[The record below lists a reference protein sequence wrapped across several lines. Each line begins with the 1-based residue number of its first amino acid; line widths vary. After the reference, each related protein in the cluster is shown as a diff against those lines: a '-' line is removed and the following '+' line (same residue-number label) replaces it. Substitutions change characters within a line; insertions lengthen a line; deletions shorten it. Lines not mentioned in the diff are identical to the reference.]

1 MRSDRIMKKLEDNL
15 TSQEINNLFGSI
27 VYNYEMMRFNG
38 TPAMVKK
45 VYGFEVSKKDH
56 TYFIEDNQDP
66 YIVEKTKKF
75 FKMGS
80 PFATRLD
87 SFNLVRLGSV
97 VRDYINKE
105 V

>member
-45 VYGFEVSKKDH
+45 VYGIEVNKKDD

-66 YIVEKTKKF
+66 YVVEKTKKF
-75 FKMGS
+75 FNMGS

-87 SFNLVRLGSV
+87 SLNIVRLGSV

-105 V
+105 G